1 MFEAITANRWSL
13 CVQWTCAC
21 ARLCARP
28 ALERASAAGRQARWR
43 PAQVPSFV
51 REQIKS
57 MQLLG
62 YRGPHTKLGRS
73 NSNLR
78 SMRVGANGSAG
89 ANGSSGNGAAPSAAA
104 SAPAKAA

>member
-1 MFEAITANRWSL
+1 
-13 CVQWTCAC
+13 
-21 ARLCARP
+21 
-28 ALERASAAGRQARWR
+28 
-43 PAQVPSFV
+43 
-51 REQIKS
+51 